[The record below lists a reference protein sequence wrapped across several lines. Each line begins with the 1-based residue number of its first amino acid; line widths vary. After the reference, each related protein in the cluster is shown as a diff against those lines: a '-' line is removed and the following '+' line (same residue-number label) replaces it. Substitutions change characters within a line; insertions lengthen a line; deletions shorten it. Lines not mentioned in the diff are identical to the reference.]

1 MDSEKKK
8 NSMKTFSQRLTDSSQ
23 KFLSSFFND
32 ELKIQ
37 QEKQKIL
44 EQVRLAMSQ
53 NRFVVLQIQE
63 EIDGTMS
70 FETVSG
76 KLRQN
81 NFNKNMVLL
90 TLDKTNEI
98 KMIPIDHIKK
108 ISFIQT
114 KDSKRILAE

>member
-98 KMIPIDHIKK
+98 KMIPMDHIKK